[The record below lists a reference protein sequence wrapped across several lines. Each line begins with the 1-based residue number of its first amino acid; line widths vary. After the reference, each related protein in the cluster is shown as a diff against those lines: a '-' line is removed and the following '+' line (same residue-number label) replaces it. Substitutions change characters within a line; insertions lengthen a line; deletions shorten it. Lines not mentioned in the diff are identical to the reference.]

1 MQGAPYPAF
10 SKEAQTK
17 MQREESFG
25 NRIKTKLEERYGKTD
40 RGNHVEMRGSKLM
53 FMAGR
58 RERVEK
64 VE

>member
-25 NRIKTKLEERYGKTD
+25 NRIKTKLEERYGKTERI
-40 RGNHVEMRGSKLM
+40 RGNLEMD
-53 FMAGR
+53 
-58 RERVEK
+58 ERK
-64 VE
+64 QN